1 VTRETDTPTLF
12 NGWTVKEEAVVK
24 KAARD
29 IPDKYIMAGE
39 KDRLCCV
46 AIVSMAKE
54 TIRE

>member
-1 VTRETDTPTLF
+1 
-12 NGWTVKEEAVVK
+12 VKEEAVVK

-54 TIRE
+54 TIREYR